1 MTLTSGLAK
10 STYWYRADV
19 TSTDSA
25 VERLLALDGQQP
37 RADARRNVR
46 KLVDAAREAVAE
58 VGVAVTAHE
67 IARRAGVGIGTFY
80 RRLPSREALL
90 TAVFTDTLDEL
101 LEVARAA
108 LAAPDPWTG
117 FTEFAE
123 SYARLR
129 AASCGIRDVLGD
141 APLDLDIDTPVA
153 QLRALIEEVVAR
165 AQRVGVLR
173 PDVVWQDVAFLLAA
187 TMTGDGTLGLRAPAD
202 QWQRNLRVILAGLRP
217 S

>member
-1 MTLTSGLAK
+1 
-10 STYWYRADV
+10 V

-25 VERLLALDGQQP
+25 VERLLTMTGEQP

-46 KLVDAAREAVAE
+46 KLVEAAREAVAE

-101 LEVARAA
+101 VAVARAA
-108 LAAPDPWTG
+108 LDAPDPWTG
-117 FTEFAE
+117 FVEFAE
-123 SYARLR
+123 SFARLR

-141 APLDLDIDTPVA
+141 SALDLDIETPVA
-153 QLRALIEEVVAR
+153 ELRGLVEQVVSR
-165 AQRVGVLR
+165 AQRAGVLR
-173 PDVVWQDVAFLLAA
+173 ADVVWQDVAFVLAA
-187 TMTGDGTLGLRAPAD
+187 TMTGDGVIGLPAPSD
-202 QWQRNLRVILAGLRP
+202 QWRRNLRVILAGLRARTT
-217 S
+217 

>member
-1 MTLTSGLAK
+1 ME
-10 STYWYRADV
+10 STYWYDVLV

-25 VERLLALDGQQP
+25 VERLLALAGDQP

-46 KLVDAAREAVAE
+46 KLVEAAREAVAE

-101 LEVARAA
+101 VAVARAA
-108 LAAPDPWTG
+108 LDAPDPWAG
-117 FTEFAE
+117 FAEFAE
-123 SYARLR
+123 SYAQLR

-141 APLDLDIDTPVA
+141 SPLDLDIETPVA
-153 QLRALIEEVVAR
+153 ELRGLIEQVVGR
-165 AQRVGVLR
+165 AQQAGALR
-173 PDVVWQDVAFLLAA
+173 QDVTWQDIAFLLAA
-187 TMTGDGTLGLRAPAD
+187 TMTGDDTIGLRAPAD
-202 QWQRNLRVILAGLRP
+202 QWRRNLRVILAGLQA